1 MRTVSGARMMLLSS
15 LLMLLAVCLV
25 FVPSMGSDEA
35 DGSTTTFIVNGIEYT
50 WNDDYSP
57 RTVNVT
63 GIQKGY
69 ELGETLVIPDSID
82 QDLFE
87 YRVVGIDAA
96 VFLYKTGLKEVTL
109 GKYVKSVGDYA
120 FAYSGLETINLNS
133 AL

>member
-50 WNDDYSP
+50 WNGDYSP

-63 GIQKGY
+63 GIQDDY

-82 QDLFE
+82 QSLFE
-87 YRVVGIDAA
+87 YRVVGIDTAA
-96 VFLYKTGLKEVTL
+96 FLNKTGLKEVTL
-109 GKYVKSVGDYA
+109 GKYVKSIGDYA

>member
-1 MRTVSGARMMLLSS
+1 MMLLSS

-63 GIQKGY
+63 GIQDDY
-69 ELGETLVIPDSID
+69 ELGETLVIPNSIN
-82 QDLFE
+82 QSSFE
-87 YRVVGIDAA
+87 YRVVGIGDYA
-96 VFLYKTGLKEVTL
+96 FEDQTGLKEVTL
-109 GKYVKSVGDYA
+109 GKYVKSIGDYA